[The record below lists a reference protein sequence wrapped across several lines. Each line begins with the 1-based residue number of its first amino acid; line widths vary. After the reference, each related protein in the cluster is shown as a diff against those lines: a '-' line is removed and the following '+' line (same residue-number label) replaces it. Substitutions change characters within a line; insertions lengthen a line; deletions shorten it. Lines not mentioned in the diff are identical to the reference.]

1 MENIKLKIPK
11 NSILYSLT
19 NNRNNTIEL
28 NENWRKNE
36 GIINSSQKTPNKT
49 DLISNCES
57 KNANE
62 IKHALVMMSI
72 LKIFFKQSN
81 ICKLDIWKL

>member
-1 MENIKLKIPK
+1 MENTKLKIPK

-19 NNRNNTIEL
+19 NTRNNTIEI

-36 GIINSSQKTPNKT
+36 GSINSSQKIPNKT

-57 KNANE
+57 INANE
-62 IKHALVMMSI
+62 IKHALVIISI
-72 LKIFFKQSN
+72 LKIFFK
-81 ICKLDIWKL
+81 

>member
-11 NSILYSLT
+11 NSILYSFT

-28 NENWRKNE
+28 NANWRKNE
-36 GIINSSQKTPNKT
+36 GSINSSQKTPNKT

-57 KNANE
+57 INANE
-62 IKHALVMMSI
+62 IKHALAIMSI
-72 LKIFFKQSN
+72 LKIFFRQSN
-81 ICKLDIWKL
+81 ICKLDKWKL

>member
-11 NSILYSLT
+11 NSILYSFT

-28 NENWRKNE
+28 NANWRKNE
-36 GIINSSQKTPNKT
+36 GSIDSSQKTPNKT

-57 KNANE
+57 INANE
-62 IKHALVMMSI
+62 IKHALAIMSI